1 MIEFAYLFICVV
13 LLGLIAVFLWIIWG
27 VLSNIY
33 ALLREFS
40 DFHEAEPLKMFD
52 FSAAKEKKS
61 QNKTKKPTDRAEQWM
76 KAREIASR
84 R

>member
-1 MIEFAYLFICVV
+1 MFGFVFLFICAV

-27 VLSNIY
+27 VLNDIY
-33 ALLREFS
+33 ALLRDFS
-40 DFHEAEPLKMFD
+40 SFHEAEPLKMFD
-52 FSAAKEKKS
+52 FSADKEKKS